1 MIDRLD
7 YPIMFSKVCQE
18 NHFQVFTPFSKIFKN
33 FAKMLDSDLWGGVIL
48 LM

>member
-18 NHFQVFTPFSKIFKN
+18 NHFQDFRPFFNSLKN
-33 FAKMLDSDLWGGVIL
+33 LTKNA
-48 LM
+48 

>member
-18 NHFQVFTPFSKIFKN
+18 NHFQVFTPFSKKLKN
-33 FAKMLDSDLWGGVIL
+33 FLKNA
-48 LM
+48 